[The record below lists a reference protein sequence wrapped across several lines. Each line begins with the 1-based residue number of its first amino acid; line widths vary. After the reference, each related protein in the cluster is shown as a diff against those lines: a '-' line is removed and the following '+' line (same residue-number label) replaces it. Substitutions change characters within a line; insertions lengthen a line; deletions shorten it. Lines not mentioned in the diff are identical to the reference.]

1 MGHEEISILNEIR
14 REIKNLKSEI
24 KELSDKINNGMEL
37 DPYQVADMISQICA
51 EYSECAG
58 CPYHDVETD
67 ECILERRPD
76 DWEFEDYGEVISG

>member
-1 MGHEEISILNEIR
+1 MTIR
-14 REIKNLKSEI
+14 EEIKNLKSEI
-24 KELSDKINNGMEL
+24 KELSDKLNSVMEL

-51 EYSECAG
+51 DYSECSG

-76 DWEFEDYGEVISG
+76 DWKFEDYGEVISG